1 MESLIDRTITPD
13 PYRPVV
19 GDIYGREPSSR
30 VDGLPLR
37 VVVLELK
44 EDPEYDAGEVVVL
57 EDGREETHR
66 SLPAYLAS
74 IHGIAPIGRVRGS
87 TSAP

>member
-13 PYRPVV
+13 PYRPIV
-19 GDIYGREPSSR
+19 GDIYGREPSDR

-37 VVVLELK
+37 VVVLEVK
-44 EDPEYDAGEVVVL
+44 VDPEYDAEIVVL

-74 IHGIAPIGRVRGS
+74 IHSIAPLGRVRGS